1 MRSMPSCPGAAGTGP
16 GQAHK
21 RLLRKHTGF
30 WLSQARLERGSGQLS
45 IRGGGACCR
54 GVAGAL
60 PGSVANVDSVLP
72 VVERLTTQCGVLL
85 TQLRGLSTSAA
96 AIVGTVHQLTRAPAP
111 PRPALPVP
119 PSIAR
124 ADRAARNSRAPG
136 CPAVDY
142 RPLLQLQL
150 PGGGAQQLSRQLLAL
165 LQSLTLQCLQLVE
178 VQQSLTRQCQA
189 LLALAQRLTA
199 SLAGA

>member
-1 MRSMPSCPGAAGTGP
+1 M
-16 GQAHK
+16 
-21 RLLRKHTGF
+21 
-30 WLSQARLERGSGQLS
+30 
-45 IRGGGACCR
+45 
-54 GVAGAL
+54 
-60 PGSVANVDSVLP
+60 
-72 VVERLTTQCGVLL
+72 
-85 TQLRGLSTSAA
+85 
-96 AIVGTVHQLTRAPAP
+96 
-111 PRPALPVP
+111 PVP

-124 ADRAARNSRAPG
+124 ADGAARNSRAPG